1 MKYVKLG
8 EICEFINGDRG
19 KNYPSDKDFVDKGI
33 PFINA
38 GHIQHNDI
46 NFDNM
51 NYISREKFNVLGSG
65 KVRKNDILYCLRGSL
80 GKNALVN
87 IEEGAIASSLVILRP
102 KDDFIDMN
110 YLINYLNSNF
120 INEQILKANNGSSQP
135 NLSAASVKNF
145 SIFLPSYEEQK
156 EISKILGK
164 SKDLI
169 DKRKEQ
175 INALD
180 ELVKSQFI
188 EMFGDPVINP
198 YNWNKEELGIICD
211 VRDGTHD
218 SPKYVSEGYPL
229 ITSKN
234 IINGI
239 VDFQNVNY
247 ISKEDLDSINKR
259 SKVDN
264 GDIIM
269 PMIGTI
275 GNPVIVNSDKE
286 FAIKNVALIKFNEN
300 SLITNIFVRTLLESH
315 YFEYVISQNKR
326 GGTQKFISLGDIR
339 KLKVIVPPVKLQN
352 QFANFIKQVDKLKFE
367 MEKSLKELED
377 NLNSLMQKAFNGELL
392 K

>member
-1 MKYVKLG
+1 
-8 EICEFINGDRG
+8 
-19 KNYPSDKDFVDKGI
+19 
-33 PFINA
+33 
-38 GHIQHNDI
+38 
-46 NFDNM
+46 
-51 NYISREKFNVLGSG
+51 
-65 KVRKNDILYCLRGSL
+65 
-80 GKNALVN
+80 
-87 IEEGAIASSLVILRP
+87 
-102 KDDFIDMN
+102 
-110 YLINYLNSNF
+110 
-120 INEQILKANNGSSQP
+120 
-135 NLSAASVKNF
+135 
-145 SIFLPSYEEQK
+145 
-156 EISKILGK
+156 
-164 SKDLI
+164 
-169 DKRKEQ
+169 
-175 INALD
+175 
-180 ELVKSQFI
+180 
-188 EMFGDPVINP
+188 MFGDPVINP

-352 QFANFIKQVDKLKFE
+352 QFANFIKQVDKLKFI
-367 MEKSLKELED
+367 
-377 NLNSLMQKAFNGELL
+377 NIYN
-392 K
+392 

>member
-102 KDDFIDMN
+102 KYDFIDMN